1 MSQVIEQRLLA
12 ELSSAIP
19 HLPKALCKLAEF
31 IIANPHSAMFSS
43 TAELAKAANVGE
55 ATIIRLCRRFG
66 YDSYQSFKIAL
77 AAANL
82 SNSKSQIPSQ
92 EDTLE
97 TRNQQ
102 LLYETL
108 DVVRQT
114 IESNHC
120 GTLQDAIHLIRNSNN
135 LLVFGIGTS
144 SSTAREFA
152 FRFLRAGIF
161 AVAFE
166 DIHEAALS
174 LNVQRGRTVLL
185 VLSVSGQTSGVIRA
199 LNVAKEQGMPSIA
212 ITTSAQS
219 PVAQQAQIKLL
230 TPLPPS
236 ASSYLGKI
244 GQLLLLEVFMREL
257 KTH

>member
-12 ELSSAIP
+12 ELGSALP

-31 IIANPHSAMFSS
+31 IIANPQAAMFSS
-43 TAELAKAANVGE
+43 TSELAQAANVGE

-66 YDSYQSFKIAL
+66 YDSYQAFKIAL
-77 AAANL
+77 ATANL
-82 SNSKSQIPSQ
+82 SNNNRQIASQDDSF
-92 EDTLE
+92 E

-102 LLYETL
+102 LLQETL

-114 IESNHC
+114 MEANHSR
-120 GTLQDAIHLIRNSNN
+120 TLQEAIQLIRNSNN

-199 LNVAKEQGMPSIA
+199 LSVAREQGMPSIA

-230 TPLPPS
+230 TPLQPS
-236 ASSYLGKI
+236 TSSHLGKI

-257 KTH
+257 NT